1 MSEPMY
7 ISLARA
13 CQASDAS
20 QNEKILAG
28 IVLQQHAEL
37 EALKRVNQDN
47 INSFHSA
54 IARAEKAEAEVD
66 RLKDVL
72 RRGHNELEIRMSHNN
87 NHLLKIITDQELRNL
102 EWPMERIQKEA
113 GLMYQK
119 LRHYEE

>member
-1 MSEPMY
+1 MSEPMF

-54 IARAEKAEAEVD
+54 IVRAEKAEAEVD
-66 RLKDVL
+66 RL
-72 RRGHNELEIRMSHNN
+72 RA
-87 NHLLKIITDQELRNL
+87 
-102 EWPMERIQKEA
+102 ERAPNWNALKEA
-113 GLMYQK
+113 LDK
-119 LRHYEE
+119 VNL